1 MNTISY
7 KTSEGIQYSTPL
19 KKFLDITLIGHEKKE
34 NG

>member
-1 MNTISY
+1 MNTISD

-19 KKFLDITLIGHEKKE
+19 KKILGVTLTGEEKKE